1 MKAKRVT
8 RVILTMTEQQAHIL
22 RDTLTIEMNKGPRGK
37 VMADLR
43 DSLNKILE
51 DK

>member
-43 DSLNKILE
+43 DYYDRFLF
-51 DK
+51 